1 MPVPDILAARYRLRA
16 LLGQGGMGEVYD
28 GWDERL
34 QRPVAVKVL
43 RPELASNPDIR
54 LRFETEARTAATL
67 NHPNVVA
74 IHDSGDDHGVPFI
87 VMERLPGRTLSDD
100 IAERSMSPQRVRT
113 VLIDVLAAVSAA
125 HAAGILHRDI
135 KPGNVLFTAEG
146 TVKVADFGIAKTA
159 ETAPTATGEVLGT
172 VAYLS
177 PERIAGR
184 PATASDDLY
193 ALGVVGYE
201 ALAGRR
207 PFSGDN
213 ILSLAQNIVTQQP
226 QPLSSVRPDVDPS
239 LIRVVEQAM
248 AHRHDSRFTSAD
260 GMRVAL
266 ISSASSVAQPL
277 STTTPIT
284 TAPSHGNTGA
294 ALPSSGATKTGRT
307 LPKAAVLVGVPAA
320 FVVAVIVAFVLT
332 RDNGDP
338 ATAPT
343 GVQPSTSISQSETPS
358 PSTPLAPNPGTDT
371 QTPQATVPD
380 TTPQQGPNANT
391 PNPGNGNTKEK
402 KPKENNGN
410 KN

>member
-74 IHDSGDDHGVPFI
+74 VHDSGEDRGIPFI
-87 VMERLPGRTLSDD
+87 VMERLPGPTLSDE
-100 IAERSMSPQRVRT
+100 ISERTMSPQRVRT

-135 KPGNVLFTAEG
+135 KPGNVLFTAAG
-146 TVKVADFGIAKTA
+146 AVKVADFGIAKTA
-159 ETAPTATGEVLGT
+159 ETTPTATGEVLGT

-184 PATASDDLY
+184 PATVSDDLY
-193 ALGVVGYE
+193 AVGVVGYE

-207 PFSGDN
+207 PFGGDN
-213 ILSLAQNIVTQQP
+213 ILSLAQNILNRQP
-226 QPLSSVRPDVDPS
+226 QPLSSIRPDVDPA
-239 LIRVVEQAM
+239 LIRVIEQAM
-248 AHRHDSRFTSAD
+248 ADRPDARFTGADAMRSAL
-260 GMRVAL
+260 M
-266 ISSASSVAQPL
+266 SSAPAVAQPL
-277 STTTPIT
+277 SATTPFT
-284 TAPSHGNTGA
+284 NTPA
-294 ALPSSGATKTGRT
+294 SRSSGPAPLASSGTATATRI
-307 LPKAAVLVGVPAA
+307 LPKAAALVAVLTVVLVAVMAVLLFTRDDDGVP
-320 FVVAVIVAFVLT
+320 T
-332 RDNGDP
+332 P
-338 ATAPT
+338 APSS
-343 GVQPSTSISQSETPS
+343 VQPSTSTVHPS
-358 PSTPLAPNPGTDT
+358 SASVQPSTASVQPSAAPTSVETAP
-371 QTPQATVPD
+371 PPAPA
-380 TTPQQGPNANT
+380 PAE

-410 KN
+410 KD